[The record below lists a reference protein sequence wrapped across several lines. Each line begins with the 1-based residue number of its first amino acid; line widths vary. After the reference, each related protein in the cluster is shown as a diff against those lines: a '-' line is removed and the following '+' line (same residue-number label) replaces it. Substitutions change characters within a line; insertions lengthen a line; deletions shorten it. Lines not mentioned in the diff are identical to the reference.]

1 MENCC
6 TWLVICLNCTI
17 MNGLTNLKSIFVYLE
32 NRRKSIKLSVGKKKY
47 SFGTV
52 KAGNDCGLSDKMCAP
67 MYAF

>member
-1 MENCC
+1 
-6 TWLVICLNCTI
+6 